1 MGDLDIA
8 GRRQS
13 ARRLDV
19 RRFRGGELGHADDP
33 DLVATEEPF
42 EIRLGYSRRDGSR
55 AEEPVSVT
63 MRTPGHD
70 EDLAVGFLFTEG
82 IIRARS
88 DVQGVIARGRRAA
101 DGLINVVRVEL
112 NPGVPGRLQAPRA
125 SI

>member
-1 MGDLDIA
+1 MS
-8 GRRQS
+8 S
-13 ARRLDV
+13 AARWTCAASAAASSDC
-19 RRFRGGELGHADDP
+19 ADDP

-88 DVQGVIARGRRAA
+88 DVQSVVARGQRAA
-101 DGLINVVRVEL
+101 DGLDQRRARRA
-112 NPGVPGRLQAPRA
+112 RLPA
-125 SI
+125 SRSISSASSGIST